1 MYYENAARWN
11 EWLRTLAGLRYDRH
25 RFRVAGDIPGNA
37 RSISSGIASP
47 KLSAVL
53 GPWRQAE
60 LFANWGRGFHSN
72 DARGATPLVRS
83 SGGELGVRAAPLPGL
98 QTSIALWRLDLASEL
113 VFVGDAGTTEA
124 SRPSRRGG
132 IEWSVRYELNPRV
145 RFDLDVAA
153 SRARFSERDPAG
165 DRIPGAPDK
174 VASFGMAM
182 NDMGPW
188 SMGFRVRYL
197 GPRPLV
203 EDGSVSSGATL
214 LAYGRV
220 SYRIDSHWKL
230 SLDAFNLFD
239 RKASDIDFFYASR
252 LRGEAAG
259 MEDIHFHP
267 VEPRSLRLTLST
279 RF

>member
-1 MYYENAARWN
+1 
-11 EWLRTLAGLRYDRH
+11 
-25 RFRVAGDIPGNA
+25 
-37 RSISSGIASP
+37 
-47 KLSAVL
+47 
-53 GPWRQAE
+53 
-60 LFANWGRGFHSN
+60 
-72 DARGATPLVRS
+72 
-83 SGGELGVRAAPLPGL
+83 
-98 QTSIALWRLDLASEL
+98 
-113 VFVGDAGTTEA
+113 
-124 SRPSRRGG
+124 
-132 IEWSVRYELNPRV
+132 
-145 RFDLDVAA
+145 
-153 SRARFSERDPAG
+153 
-165 DRIPGAPDK
+165 
-174 VASFGMAM
+174 M